1 MALLQAERIAAISTP
16 LGPDV
21 LVLESFSGTE
31 ELGRPFEFT
40 VELRSEEPDI
50 SATDLIGKP
59 VSVRLNTANE
69 GKRYFHG
76 HVSRFKKTN
85 KDGIHQSYSATI
97 VPWTWFLQQAMDCRI
112 FQKKSIPDI
121 LQEVFKAHGFSDFE
135 LRLSGEHTAW
145 EYCVQYPGKR
155 FKFYRPP
162 RAAGGHLLLFP
173 ARRTEAHDG
182 ALRFTGCA

>member
-16 LGPDV
+16 LGADV

-31 ELGRPFEFT
+31 ELARPFEFT

-59 VSVRLNTANE
+59 MSVRLNTAKA

-97 VPWTWFLQQAMDCRI
+97 VPWTWFLQQTSNCRI
-112 FQKKSIPDI
+112 FQNKSIPDI
-121 LQEVFKAHGFSDFE
+121 LREVFKAHGFSDYE
-135 LRLSGEHTAW
+135 LRLSGEHTPW
-145 EYCVQYPGKR
+145 EYCTQYRESDLSFINRLAEQGN
-155 FKFYRPP
+155 
-162 RAAGGHLLLFP
+162 GHF
-173 ARRTEAHDG
+173 RYEIVH
-182 ALRFTGCA
+182 